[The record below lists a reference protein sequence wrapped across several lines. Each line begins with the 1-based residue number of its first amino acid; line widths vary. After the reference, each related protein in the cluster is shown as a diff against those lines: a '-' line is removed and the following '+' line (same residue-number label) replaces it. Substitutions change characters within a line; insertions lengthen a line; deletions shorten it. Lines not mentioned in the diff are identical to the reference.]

1 MASVDI
7 IRVNPA
13 RDAKPTAAVDFPT
26 PVAPAM
32 TNNRGGRV
40 TSAFAVA
47 CAKPTLRV
55 MRCTCR
61 DEHMRLLPF
70 TEVFWTH

>member
-1 MASVDI
+1 M
-7 IRVNPA
+7 RVNPA
-13 RDAKPTAAVDFPT
+13 LEAKPTAAVDFPT

-32 TNNRGGRV
+32 ANNLGGRL

-55 MRCTCR
+55 MGCTCR

-70 TEVFWTH
+70 FMVF